1 MSELYMAVTADEYE
15 LPIRIADSAKEIA
28 EKMGL
33 RPGTV
38 YSMIHNPK
46 RHTGT
51 RCGYRIVRV
60 EDIPQ
65 GAKKVRDGGNRR
77 RTRRQGKCIK

>member
-1 MSELYMAVTADEYE
+1 MSMLYMAVTADEYE

-38 YSMIHNPK
+38 YSMLHEPQ
-46 RHTGT
+46 RHSGAM
-51 RCGYRIVRV
+51 CGYRVVRV
-60 EDIPQ
+60 EIPEEEEKSATAATVS
-65 GAKKVRDGGNRR
+65 G
-77 RTRRQGKCIK
+77 QGK